1 MKSEKSL
8 NMTEGGMIKPLVLFT
23 LPLIGSSIF
32 QQLYNTAD
40 YFFVGNFL
48 GTTAAAAVGAS
59 SSLISCVIGLFSGIS
74 LGTNVV
80 GAKYIGAKEK
90 EKANHVM
97 HSSFAFGIYG
107 GILLAVVAILLAP
120 YILRVLNTPES
131 VIPDATLYIRF
142 YLLSLPMMILYN
154 MGSGALRACGDSK
167 TPFYI
172 LVLCGFVNV
181 VADAIFIVV
190 IPLGVVGVAAAT
202 AASQG
207 LSAILVLIALL
218 KEGRPIRFSF
228 KKLKVDW
235 EVLKQVLWIG
245 LPSGLQSILITFSN
259 VIVQYYINAFG
270 EVSVAAF
277 ATYYKVENFIYLP
290 IMAFGQAATTFT
302 AQNMGAGQYKRIRKG
317 IPVIA
322 GFGAGVV
329 VCIAVIML
337 AFPEQIFGL
346 FIKDMDVV
354 KNALRIAGVSFPF
367 YWIYPIMEVTSSS
380 VRGMGYS
387 ISSMIA
393 ILLNICALRIML
405 LAIFSKIFP
414 SLEALASV
422 YPITWACSAICF
434 SIMFAVIIQ
443 KKCKS

>member
-1 MKSEKSL
+1 
-8 NMTEGGMIKPLVLFT
+8 MIKPLVLFT

>member
-1 MKSEKSL
+1 
-8 NMTEGGMIKPLVLFT
+8 MIKPLVLFT

-387 ISSMIA
+387 ISSLIA